1 MTFDDDEGGGK
12 PGSPSGGTNE
22 MEQGRR
28 YNKWRTD
35 KACVPEIMDVG
46 AQFCLLWRKHS
57 ARTIS
62 FFFQEPFLPGGSP
75 NVLRLSA
82 RPAAAGVAAPYLLG
96 LWHYMKTQAPS
107 IHFSFSWSL
116 PSRWLARFALLL
128 YNPPSRP
135 PLAGIHI

>member
-22 MEQGRR
+22 MEQGKR

-46 AQFCLLWRKHS
+46 TQFCLLWRKHS
-57 ARTIS
+57 VRTIS

-96 LWHYMKTQAPS
+96 L
-107 IHFSFSWSL
+107 
-116 PSRWLARFALLL
+116 
-128 YNPPSRP
+128 
-135 PLAGIHI
+135 